1 MKTYNTISGI
11 ISFILVLAVCYLNQ
25 IKITTDQAIE
35 ELKIANEEY
44 KWRLQERLIQ
54 QQYDHFM
61 VDYNSDSTQLLI
73 SINPKDPH
81 TQFSIQQP

>member
-1 MKTYNTISGI
+1 M
-11 ISFILVLAVCYLNQ
+11 
-25 IKITTDQAIE
+25 DQTIE

-73 SINPKDPH
+73 SINPKDSH